1 MDGHYGSNCK
11 QKCGHCLNGEACDK
25 KTGHCKRCQPN
36 FQFPLCQGNASFI
49 SVIDERFNY

>member
-1 MDGHYGSNCK
+1 MDGHYGSNCN

-25 KTGHCKRCQPN
+25 KTGYCKGCQPN